1 MVLKIQNVNKGNK
14 MTKYNQLP
22 QAEHMYVYDR
32 KSLAEIGT
40 QLGLSRRILFYWKKK
55 YNWDKKRFEM
65 EYEKENFSKE
75 LLEFAR
81 KIMNKISNDID
92 NNQKTPPP
100 EIYSLINILKSIPLV
115 NQYINSIKTDK
126 KPNKKEFLSEEN
138 LEFIE
143 REFLGIE

>member
-1 MVLKIQNVNKGNK
+1 

-22 QAEHMYVYDR
+22 QAENMYIYEK
-32 KSLAEIGT
+32 KSLAEIGA

-65 EYEKENFSKE
+65 NYEKENFSKE

-100 EIYSLINILKSIPLV
+100 EIYSLINILKNIPLV
-115 NQYINSIKTDK
+115 KQYTDSLQPGQKQEK
-126 KPNKKEFLSEEN
+126 KGLTPDIVRQ
-138 LEFIE
+138 IE
-143 REFLGIE
+143 REILGME

>member
-1 MVLKIQNVNKGNK
+1 MVLKIQSANKEEN

-22 QAEHMYVYDR
+22 QAEHMYVYEK
-32 KSLAEIGT
+32 KSLAEIGA

-65 EYEKENFSKE
+65 DYEKENFSKE

-100 EIYSLINILKSIPLV
+100 EIYSLINILKNIPFV
-115 NQYINSIKTDK
+115 NQYANSIKTDK
-126 KPNKKEFLSEEN
+126 KPKQKEFLSEEN
-138 LEFIE
+138 LKFIE
-143 REFLGIE
+143 REFFGML

>member
-1 MVLKIQNVNKGNK
+1 
-14 MTKYNQLP
+14 
-22 QAEHMYVYDR
+22 MYIYDR
-32 KSLAEIGT
+32 KSLAEIGSK
-40 QLGLSRRILFYWKKK
+40 LGLSRRILFYWKKK
-55 YNWDKKRFEM
+55 YNWDKKRFEL
-65 EYEKENFSKE
+65 EYEKEYFSKE

-115 NQYINSIKTDK
+115 NQYANSIKTDK

-138 LEFIE
+138 LKMIE

>member
-1 MVLKIQNVNKGNK
+1 

-22 QAEHMYVYDR
+22 QAENMYIYER
-32 KSLAEIGT
+32 KSLAEIGA

-55 YNWDKKRFEM
+55 YNWDKKRFEL

-100 EIYSLINILKSIPLV
+100 EIYSLINILKNIPLV
-115 NQYINSIKTDK
+115 NQYANSIKIDK
-126 KPNKKEFLSEEN
+126 KPKQKDFLSEEN
-138 LEFIE
+138 LKLIEKEF
-143 REFLGIE
+143 FGML

>member
-1 MVLKIQNVNKGNK
+1 

-22 QAEHMYVYDR
+22 QAEHMYIFDR
-32 KSLAEIGT
+32 KSVAEIGA

-55 YNWDKKRFEM
+55 YNWNQKRFEL

-115 NQYINSIKTDK
+115 NQYTNSMKIDK
-126 KPNKKEFLSEEN
+126 KPEQKEFLSEEN
-138 LEFIE
+138 LKMIE
-143 REFLGIE
+143 REFFGII

>member
-1 MVLKIQNVNKGNK
+1 

-22 QAEHMYVYDR
+22 QAEHMYIYDR
-32 KSLAEIGT
+32 KSLVEIGA

-55 YNWDKKRFEM
+55 YNWDRKRFEM
-65 EYEKENFSKE
+65 DYEKENFSKE

-100 EIYSLINILKSIPLV
+100 EIYSLINILKNIPIV
-115 NQYINSIKTDK
+115 NQYTNSMKIDK
-126 KPNKKEFLSEEN
+126 KPKQKEFLSEEN
-138 LEFIE
+138 LKMIE

>member
-1 MVLKIQNVNKGNK
+1 MA
-14 MTKYNQLP
+14 KYTEFS
-22 QAEHMYVYDR
+22 QAEHMYIYDR
-32 KSLAEIGT
+32 KPLAEIGV

-55 YNWDKKRFEM
+55 YNWDKKRFEL

-100 EIYSLINILKSIPLV
+100 EIYSLINILKNIPLV
-115 NQYINSIKTDK
+115 NQYTNSIKSDK
-126 KPNKKEFLSEEN
+126 KPKQKEFLSEEN
-138 LEFIE
+138 LRMIE
-143 REFLGIE
+143 KEFLGLV

>member
-1 MVLKIQNVNKGNK
+1 MVLKIQNANKENK

-22 QAEHMYVYDR
+22 QAEHMYIYDR
-32 KSLAEIGT
+32 KPLSKIGI

-55 YNWDKKRFEM
+55 YNWDKKRFEL

-75 LLEFAR
+75 LLDFAR

-115 NQYINSIKTDK
+115 NQYTNSIKSDK
-126 KPNKKEFLSEEN
+126 KPKQKEFLSKEN
-138 LEFIE
+138 LKMIE
-143 REFLGIE
+143 REILGIE